1 MAVVSVYAF
10 NLRIAH
16 EINKK
21 SNHAKN
27 LFSNF
32 WLVIN
37 HIPSENLWKPKLV
50 VDLPAKVLHSLPTK
64 QQDNTKVL
72 C

>member
-37 HIPSENLWKPKLV
+37 HIPSENL
-50 VDLPAKVLHSLPTK
+50 
-64 QQDNTKVL
+64 
-72 C
+72 